1 MLSEKE
7 KQELLETAGSQFIR
21 EDLRRLTAGR
31 HNLMFYKGKVDLDRY
46 IEFLNGYNEFINH
59 RIKSFKPMADRLM
72 KL

>member
-7 KQELLETAGSQFIR
+7 KKELLETIGSQS
-21 EDLRRLTAGR
+21 LRNDMR
-31 HNLMFYKGKVDLDRY
+31 NLSATRQNTLLNNGKVDLDGF

-59 RIKSFKPMADRLM
+59 RPRPFKPMIDRVM

>member
-7 KQELLETAGSQFIR
+7 KQELLETVRSQSMR
-21 EDLRRLTAGR
+21 EDMRHLTTNR
-31 HNLMFYKGKVDLDRY
+31 QNPLLNNGKVDLDGF

-59 RIKSFKPMADRLM
+59 QLRPFKPMIDRLM

>member
-7 KQELLETAGSQFIR
+7 KQELLETARSQSMR
-21 EDLRRLTAGR
+21 EDMR
-31 HNLMFYKGKVDLDRY
+31 HLAANTHNPLLNNGKVDLDGF

-59 RIKSFKPMADRLM
+59 QHRPFKPMVDRLM